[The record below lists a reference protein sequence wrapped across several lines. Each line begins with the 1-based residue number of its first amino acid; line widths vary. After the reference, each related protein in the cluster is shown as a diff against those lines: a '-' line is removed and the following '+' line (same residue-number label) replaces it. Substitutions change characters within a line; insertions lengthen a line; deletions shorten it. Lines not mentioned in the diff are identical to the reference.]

1 MVDVLARREDPR
13 SRSEASR
20 SWRDSRRKRRR
31 LAPTRSGER
40 NHGSST
46 KMGCTA
52 AAPSHARTSAG
63 LSCTRSPFRN
73 QRTERADV
81 AVAIAS
87 RSSVTAVV
95 AAADGGEEE
104 EKEEGGVN
112 DRRVRSLPVL
122 NRGCRREAR
131 GTANLTEATARSDE
145 EDDAIVN
152 DVTFAI
158 HSKNNEA
165 TRSPIAFKKSGR
177 ECVAHSVAGG
187 VYKRSL
193 RANRVCYQSKTLSSL
208 RFDTCLCV
216 RFEGM
221 CKELG

>member
-13 SRSEASR
+13 SRSDASR
-20 SWRDSRRKRRR
+20 SWRDSRRNRRR

-73 QRTERADV
+73 QRTERAVV
-81 AVAIAS
+81 AVAIAL

-95 AAADGGEEE
+95 AAVAADGGEDEE
-104 EKEEGGVN
+104 EEEGGVN
-112 DRRVRSLPVL
+112 DCRVRRLPVP

-131 GTANLTEATARSDE
+131 GTASLTEATARSDE
-145 EDDAIVN
+145 ENDAIVN
-152 DVTFAI
+152 DVTFCYPLQ
-158 HSKNNEA
+158 KQ
-165 TRSPIAFKKSGR
+165 RSDAEPDRLKKVDGMVSR
-177 ECVAHSVAGG
+177 TASRAGG
-187 VYKRSL
+187 VNKRSL
-193 RANRVCYQSKTLSSL
+193 RTNRVYY
-208 RFDTCLCV
+208 
-216 RFEGM
+216 
-221 CKELG
+221 